1 MATTYFGNFFQVA
14 MVTVEIFFQLF
25 SLMANSKSDPL
36 KSNYMDFIL
45 TKTGLQQSP
54 GSPDIL

>member
-36 KSNYMDFIL
+36 KSNYMGFIL
-45 TKTGLQQSP
+45 TKSGL
-54 GSPDIL
+54 